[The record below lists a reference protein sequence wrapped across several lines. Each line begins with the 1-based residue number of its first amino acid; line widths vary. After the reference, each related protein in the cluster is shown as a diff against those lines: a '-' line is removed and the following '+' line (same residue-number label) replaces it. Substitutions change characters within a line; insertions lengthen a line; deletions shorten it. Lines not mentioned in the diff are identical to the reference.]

1 MTQQRPKPEAVTT
14 VGILGTGVI
23 GGAWALH
30 FLRMGKDVL
39 VWDSA
44 PGAEERLREKV
55 AAKWPILEEL
65 GLREG
70 ADPARLR
77 FAESL
82 ERFCQEAE
90 IIQESTPEVLGEK
103 QALFAQLDAL
113 TPAHVVIS
121 SSTSGLLMTDIQKD
135 CANPGRTVVCHPFN
149 PPYMIPFCEVVGGE
163 QSDDEAVDWAAA
175 FFQQNGKQ
183 VARMKRELP
192 GFIGNRLQDAIWREA
207 LHMVDQG
214 ECSVADIDKA
224 IAYGPGLRWAIMG
237 PCANMALCGGE
248 GGMQRM
254 LDHFG
259 PSLKE
264 PWTRLVAPE
273 LTDQLYRDMID
284 GFEAST
290 GGRSMAE
297 LARELDDCLIRI
309 QKTLR
314 EYREQNGLPG

>member
-1 MTQQRPKPEAVTT
+1 MTQRIKPEDVTT

-44 PGAEERLREKV
+44 DGAEQRLRDKV
-55 AAKWPILEEL
+55 ADKWQVLEQLGLEE
-65 GLREG
+65 G
-70 ADPARLR
+70 AAPSRLQ
-77 FAESL
+77 FADSL
-82 ERFCQEAE
+82 ESFCQQVDV
-90 IIQESTPEVLGEK
+90 IQESTPEVLDQK
-103 QALFAQLDAL
+103 QALFAQLDEL
-113 TPAHVVIS
+113 TPPHVVIS

-135 CANPGRTVVCHPFN
+135 CKHPGRTVVCHPFN
-149 PPYMIPFCEVVGGE
+149 PPYMIPFCEVVGGQ
-163 QSDDEAVDWAAA
+163 QSDDAAVDWAAE
-175 FFQQNGKQ
+175 FFQLNGKQ

-207 LHMVDQG
+207 LHMVDND

-273 LTDQLYRDMID
+273 LTDKLYRDMID
-284 GFEAST
+284 GFEASN
-290 GGRSMAE
+290 GGRSMAQ
-297 LARELDDCLIRI
+297 LAEELDDCLIRI
-309 QKTLR
+309 QSILR
-314 EYREQNGLPG
+314 EYRETHGIER

>member
-1 MTQQRPKPEAVTT
+1 MTTQRPTPVDVTT

-44 PGAEERLREKV
+44 PGAEQRLRDKV
-55 AAKWPILEEL
+55 AEKWPVLEQL

-70 ADPARLR
+70 ASAERLR
-77 FAESL
+77 FADSL
-82 ERFCQEAE
+82 ESFCQSVD
-90 IIQESTPEVLGEK
+90 IIQESTPEVLAQK
-103 QALFAQLDAL
+103 QALFAELDAL
-113 TPAHVVIS
+113 TPEHVVIS
-121 SSTSGLLMTDIQKD
+121 SSTSGLLMTDIQRD
-135 CANPGRTVVCHPFN
+135 CKNPGRTVVCHPFN

-163 QSDDEAVDWAAA
+163 RSDDAAVDWAAA
-175 FFQQNGKQ
+175 FFQLNGKQ
-183 VARMKRELP
+183 VARMQRELP

-248 GGMQRM
+248 GGMRRM

-273 LTDQLYRDMID
+273 LSDKLYNDMVE
-284 GFEAST
+284 GFDAAT

-297 LARELDDCLIRI
+297 LAQELDDCLIRI
-309 QKTLR
+309 QRVLG
-314 EYREQNGLPG
+314 EYRREQGIDR

>member
-1 MTQQRPKPEAVTT
+1 MTQRINPEAVST

-44 PGAEERLREKV
+44 PGAEQRLRAKV
-55 AAKWPILEEL
+55 AEKWHVLEQL
-65 GLREG
+65 GLNEG

-77 FAESL
+77 FAGSL
-82 ERFCQEAE
+82 ESFCQQVDV
-90 IIQESTPEVLGEK
+90 IQESTPEVLSEK
-103 QALFAQLDAL
+103 QALFARLDEL
-113 TPAHVVIS
+113 TPEHVVIS
-121 SSTSGLLMTDIQKD
+121 SSTSGLLMTDIQKN
-135 CANPGRTVVCHPFN
+135 CKNPGRTVVCHPFN

-163 QSDDEAVDWAAA
+163 LSDAAAVDWAAE
-175 FFQQNGKQ
+175 FFQLNGKQ

-207 LHMVDQG
+207 LHMVDND
-214 ECSVADIDKA
+214 ECSVADIDRA

-273 LTDQLYRDMID
+273 LTDKLYRDMID
-284 GFEAST
+284 GFDAST
-290 GGRSMAE
+290 GGRSMGQLAE
-297 LARELDDCLIRI
+297 ELDDCLIRI
-309 QKTLR
+309 QAILR
-314 EYREQNGLPG
+314 EYREANGIER

>member
-1 MTQQRPKPEAVTT
+1 MSARMKPQDVAT

-44 PGAEERLREKV
+44 SGAEARLREKV
-55 AAKWPILEEL
+55 AEKWQVLEQL
-65 GLREG
+65 GLQPG
-70 ADPARLR
+70 AAPSRLR
-77 FAESL
+77 FADSL
-82 ERFCQEAE
+82 EGFCQQVD
-90 IIQESTPEVLGEK
+90 IIQESTPEVLSDK
-103 QALFAQLDAL
+103 QALFAQLDDL
-113 TPAHVVIS
+113 TPDHVVIS
-121 SSTSGLLMTDIQKD
+121 SSTSGLLMSDIQKH
-135 CANPGRTVVCHPFN
+135 CKNPGRTVVCHPFN

-163 QSDDEAVDWAAA
+163 KSDDAAVDFAAE
-175 FFQQNGKQ
+175 FFRLNGKQ
-183 VARMKRELP
+183 VARMQRELP

-207 LHMVDQG
+207 LHMVDNG

-224 IAYGPGLRWAIMG
+224 ISYGPGLRWAIMG

-273 LTDQLYRDMID
+273 LSATLYRDMID
-284 GFEAST
+284 GFEAAK
-290 GGRSMAE
+290 GGRSMAQ
-297 LARELDDCLIRI
+297 LAEELDDCLIRI
-309 QKTLR
+309 QAVLR
-314 EYREQNGLPG
+314 EYRETHGIER

>member
-1 MTQQRPKPEAVTT
+1 MSTQRPQPEHVQT

-44 PGAEERLREKV
+44 PGAEQRLRDK
-55 AAKWPILEEL
+55 AAEKWPLLEQL

-70 ADPARLR
+70 ADLRRLQ
-77 FAESL
+77 FADSL
-82 ERFCQEAE
+82 ENFCQSVD
-90 IIQESTPEVLGEK
+90 IIQESTPEDLAQK

-163 QSDDEAVDWAAA
+163 QSDDDAVDWAAA
-175 FFQQNGKQ
+175 FFQYNGKQ
-183 VARMKRELP
+183 VARMQRELP

-207 LHMVDQG
+207 LHMVDNG

-224 IAYGPGLRWAIMG
+224 ISYGPGLRWAIMG

-264 PWTRLVAPE
+264 PWTRLEAPE
-273 LTDQLYRDMID
+273 LTDTLYRDMID
-284 GFEAST
+284 GFNAST
-290 GGRSMAE
+290 GGRSMAQ
-297 LARELDDCLIRI
+297 LAEELDDCLIRI
-309 QKTLR
+309 QQVLR
-314 EYREQNGLPG
+314 EYRETHGIER

>member
-1 MTQQRPKPEAVTT
+1 MTTQRPKPDAVTT

-44 PGAEERLREKV
+44 PGAGQRLREKV
-55 AAKWPILEEL
+55 AQKWPVLEQL
-65 GLREG
+65 GLRVG

-77 FAESL
+77 FADSL
-82 ERFCQEAE
+82 EIFCQSVD
-90 IIQESTPEVLGEK
+90 IIQESTPEELPQK
-103 QALFAQLDAL
+103 QALFAELDAL
-113 TPAHVVIS
+113 TPVHVVIS
-121 SSTSGLLMTDIQKD
+121 SSTSGLLMTDIQRD
-135 CANPGRTVVCHPFN
+135 CQNPGRTVVCHPFN

-163 QSDDEAVDWAAA
+163 RSDADTVDWAAD
-175 FFQQNGKQ
+175 FFQLNGKQ
-183 VARMKRELP
+183 VARMQRELP

-273 LTDQLYRDMID
+273 LTDTLYRDMIE
-284 GFEAST
+284 GFNAST

-309 QKTLR
+309 QQVLR
-314 EYREQNGLPG
+314 EYREAHGIER